1 VLIVRAYLVVLNEDF
16 LTKVATRLASQND
29 ISVIAHRYIARLIQ
43 LKPSNKAEII
53 QPFVRG
59 LIKP

>member
-1 VLIVRAYLVVLNEDF
+1 MLVVLNEDF

-29 ISVIAHRYIARLIQ
+29 ISIIAHRYIARLIQ